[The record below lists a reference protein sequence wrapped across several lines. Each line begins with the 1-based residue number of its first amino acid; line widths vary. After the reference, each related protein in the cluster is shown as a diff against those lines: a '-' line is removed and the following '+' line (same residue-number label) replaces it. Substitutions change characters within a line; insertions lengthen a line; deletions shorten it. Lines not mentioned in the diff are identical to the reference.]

1 MKVTIEEENKSLIK
15 EKSSKEENIK
25 NKDINTD
32 NSLELKKERNSSFEI
47 LRIISMFFVILSHIL
62 FHTKSLPKL
71 NSSNYLRII
80 NNNYIF
86 LRIISNYGHLADII
100 FIMITGYFSVEKKTF
115 NYNKFILLITQI
127 YFYHYLLLYLSLKLK
142 DIYKDIIPPYQ
153 PGFYFMPLFSS
164 LGHWFAQQY
173 LVLLIFMPYIN
184 TGLLSLSQQQYRN
197 FVILIL
203 VCFCIIRPLLNCF
216 GIQTN
221 MFSLV
226 LFLKILL
233 SYIIGGYLRIGNFKY
248 NKTIIFFG
256 FLSFIMTLGLEIVC
270 DKLAVENKKYFWI
283 TFQEQFSLGTF
294 SLYGIISGIGLILL
308 VKDINFYSKRINF
321 IASSTFGIYLI
332 HANKNIAP
340 FIFNAW
346 FQTNDYNQDYFFMKY
361 FLKAIFIFFIC
372 LFIDIIRRFTFG
384 ILVNKLLN
392 FFYNYFRKK

>member
-1 MKVTIEEENKSLIK
+1 M
-15 EKSSKEENIK
+15 
-25 NKDINTD
+25 
-32 NSLELKKERNSSFEI
+32 
-47 LRIISMFFVILSHIL
+47 
-62 FHTKSLPKL
+62 
-71 NSSNYLRII
+71 
-80 NNNYIF
+80 
-86 LRIISNYGHLADII
+86 
-100 FIMITGYFSVEKKTF
+100 
-115 NYNKFILLITQI
+115 
-127 YFYHYLLLYLSLKLK
+127 
-142 DIYKDIIPPYQ
+142 
-153 PGFYFMPLFSS
+153 
-164 LGHWFAQQY
+164 
-173 LVLLIFMPYIN
+173 
-184 TGLLSLSQQQYRN
+184 
-197 FVILIL
+197 
-203 VCFCIIRPLLNCF
+203 
-216 GIQTN
+216 
-221 MFSLV
+221 
-226 LFLKILL
+226 